1 MNNRRHSREPKP
13 ALAPVAEESAGFEPR
28 PFTAQDRQAAP
39 DIQPHAAPAGNAG
52 HDFNHVQ
59 SPTTSLRIQAK
70 LMVGAAGDRYE
81 QEADQVSA
89 QVLQMPAPIS
99 DHSDASAPVNVQRAG
114 GGSGFEAGPDIERG
128 VSSQRGQGAGLA
140 AQTRAFM
147 EPRFGA
153 DFSSVRIHSD
163 SQADTLNRSISA
175 RAFTT
180 GNDIFFR
187 RGEYQPGSADG
198 QRLLAH
204 ELTHVV
210 QQNGSGARV
219 QRAFVTD
226 VATDAKLFNVEAGS
240 DTQPDL
246 SAHTAEKK
254 GALAITKVNMQHF
267 LERHTYKHQ
276 QLSAKYRRYD
286 TVLWPVGTTVTEVL
300 DGLKTVLKLM
310 EGRTNKNKMVNQI
323 HTITMGGKSCN
334 VQVGMISSG
343 VLEQFFPVS
352 GAGTQPYTIAE
363 LAQIEA
369 EKNKPVVAQTPVAQT
384 PVVAEKEVAK
394 T

>member
-1 MNNRRHSREPKP
+1 MSHRRQRRESKP
-13 ALAPVAEESAGFEPR
+13 EPAPIAEQSARFEPR
-28 PFTAQDRQAAP
+28 PFTDNARQAVP
-39 DIQPHAAPAGNAG
+39 EIQPHAATAGNAG
-52 HDFNHVQ
+52 HDFSQVQ
-59 SPTTSLRIQAK
+59 SPATPLRIQAK
-70 LMVGAAGDRYE
+70 LTVGAAGDRYE

-89 QVLQMPAPIS
+89 QVLNMTTPIG

-114 GGSGFEAGPDIERG
+114 GGSGFEAGPDVERG
-128 VSSQRGQGAGLA
+128 VASQRGQGAGLT

-153 DFSSVRIHSD
+153 DFSGVRIHND
-163 SQADTLNRSISA
+163 AQADTLNRSISA

-246 SAHTAEKK
+246 SEHTATKK
-254 GALAITKVNMQHF
+254 GGLAITKVNMQHF

-286 TVLWPVGTTVTEVL
+286 TILWPVGTTVTEVL
-300 DGLKTVLKLM
+300 AGLKTVLKLM
-310 EGRTNKNKMVNQI
+310 EARTTKNKMVNMV

-334 VQVGMISSG
+334 VQVGMITGG
-343 VLEQFFPVS
+343 VLEQFFPTG

-369 EKNKPVVAQTPVAQT
+369 EKKKPVVATP
-384 PVVAEKEVAK
+384 PVTEAVGV
-394 T
+394 